1 MTTLALAL
9 AEGLQALPLELS
21 QTQEKALLDY
31 IELLGKWNKV
41 YNLTAVREPEHM
53 LKQHVLDCLAALPS
67 LKQGFPEALDLLD
80 VGAGGGLPSV
90 VFAIVC
96 PHWQVTAVDAVAKKA
111 AFIQT
116 TAHSIRLPNLRAV
129 HSRVET
135 LSGGFDV
142 VTCRAYASLRDFC
155 ESSRHLLKPGGAW
168 MAMKAKLSTE
178 ELADLPATVSVDKV
192 EVLAVPGLDVDR
204 CLVWMR
210 PV

>member
-90 VFAIVC
+90 VFAIAC
-96 PHWQVTAVDAVAKKA
+96 PHWQVTAVDAV
-111 AFIQT
+111 
-116 TAHSIRLPNLRAV
+116 PNLRAV

-155 ESSRHLLKPGGAW
+155 DSSRHLLKPGGAW